1 MKIDKAKHLLEEMEL
16 EAFMDMGNI
25 PPLDETHIQNLLEN
39 PPMLCEGGCSD
50 EEGTCKCIRTVF
62 KHYTHYQH
70 YLALIKN
77 DIELAFVDLLNKGR

>member
-1 MKIDKAKHLLEEMEL
+1 MLEEMEL
-16 EAFMDMGNI
+16 EAFMDMENI
-25 PPLDETHIQNLLEN
+25 PPLDETHIKNLIEN

-50 EEGTCKCIRTVF
+50 EDEGTCKCIRTVF